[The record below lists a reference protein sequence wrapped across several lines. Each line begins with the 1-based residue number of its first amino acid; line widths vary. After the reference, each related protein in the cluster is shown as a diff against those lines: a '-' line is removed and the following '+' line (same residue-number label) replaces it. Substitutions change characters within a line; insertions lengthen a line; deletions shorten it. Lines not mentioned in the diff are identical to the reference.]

1 MFPQTKLLYCQH
13 GLLTLLIFMM
23 YIIIEEFILKL
34 HIIHALFLFQE
45 SCKCSCLL
53 AKTIPD
59 QFYYQAESLVKPL
72 LLSIAHQHS
81 KVRLAVLEVGCNFT
95 AIYVGCCVDV
105 LFKTWAAVFYQLWRY
120 EAKPSVFRSDKTHTG
135 NVLNCFKN
143 DRFSTYKFIGEV
155 IFKKYVV

>member
-1 MFPQTKLLYCQH
+1 LSTWSPDSLNFYDVYHHRGVPFKIAY
-13 GLLTLLIFMM
+13 
-23 YIIIEEFILKL
+23 
-34 HIIHALFLFQE
+34 IIHALFLFQE

-105 LFKTWAAVFYQLWRY
+105 LFKT
-120 EAKPSVFRSDKTHTG
+120 
-135 NVLNCFKN
+135 
-143 DRFSTYKFIGEV
+143 
-155 IFKKYVV
+155 